1 MASTDISVAKTGET
15 DVTLIIGTET
25 LIRVPKCS
33 IEGRHF
39 TAMESKDNILWVTC
53 PCCKGEGVHPLHH
66 EYEGEAYGCDT
77 CEGFGRFK
85 KFLEPIG
92 VYRTG

>member
-1 MASTDISVAKTGET
+1 MLKTDIPVAKPVET
-15 DVTLIIGTET
+15 SVTVIIGTET

-33 IEGRHF
+33 IEGKHF

-53 PCCKGEGVHPLHH
+53 PCCQGVGTHALHH

-77 CEGFGRFK
+77 CEGFGWFK
-85 KFLEPIG
+85 KFLEPIR